1 MFSRIPDSKR
11 LLHPLPESQIPC
23 KALGALGASHSLMLN
38 RKLLLPSNLL
48 VHGAS
53 VRCGESSLK
62 GSGRMDFPLPL
73 GDQNSLFQLFYF
85 HCQVWTSRINNILST
100 TGRREMGFK
109 EALSL
114 PWAFSRERAC
124 PFIPILQHGGVGL
137 VVTLEWYQPGIL
149 LPQNL
154 PGGQAINNNHNNKN
168 NGHLSRTSTCWS
180 MGHQLCT
187 QQLI

>member
-1 MFSRIPDSKR
+1 MGFLAGTGQLILMFSRIPDSKR

-23 KALGALGASHSLMLN
+23 KASGALGASHSLMLN

-168 NGHLSRTSTCWS
+168 NGHLSRTSTC
-180 MGHQLCT
+180 
-187 QQLI
+187 